1 MANEIEKVRFRGIEG
16 AVIAEV
22 TKDDDSGITFG
33 EVNLLMGTSE
43 ISKAVDSKSDTYYCD
58 NIANETL
65 TAKGATI
72 LKLKGTALGN
82 KVKALIAGNSY
93 ISESD
98 SIVEVASPDIK
109 YFALGYVYKLT
120 NGQRMLVWNYKGT
133 FAIGDETYDT
143 ETDGTDATEQ
153 ELTYTSIDT
162 VHKFTLTAPSGT
174 GNVTKS
180 IRNYIV
186 PESTT
191 VTATKF
197 FQKVT
202 LPNETSS
209 VATQ

>member
-33 EVNLLMGTSE
+33 EVTLLMGTSE

-58 NIANETL
+58 NIAAETL
-65 TAKGATI
+65 TAKGPTT

-109 YFALGYVYKLT
+109 YFALGYAYKLT

-143 ETDGTDATEQ
+143 ETDGTEATEQ
-153 ELTYTSIDT
+153 EITYTSIDT
-162 VHKFTLTAPSGT
+162 VHKFTLIAPSGT

-191 VTATKF
+191 VTAAKF

>member
-1 MANEIEKVRFRGIEG
+1 MANEIERVRFRGIEG

-33 EVNLLMGTSE
+33 EVTSLMGASE

-58 NIANETL
+58 NIAAETL
-65 TAKGATI
+65 TSKGPTT
-72 LKLKGTALGN
+72 LKLKGTVLGN
-82 KVKALIAGNSY
+82 KVKALITGNSY
-93 ISESD
+93 D
-98 SIVEVASPDIK
+98 STNDSVVEVASPDIK

-120 NGQRMLVWNYKGT
+120 NGQRVLVWNYKGT

-143 ETDGTDATEQ
+143 ETDGTEGTEQ

-162 VHKFTLTAPSGT
+162 THKFTLKAPSGT

-186 PESTT
+186 PESSTT
-191 VTATKF
+191 TMATF
-197 FQKVT
+197 FENVA
-202 LPNETSS
+202 LPTEAN
-209 VATQ
+209 A

>member
-33 EVNLLMGTSE
+33 EVTSLMGASE

-58 NIANETL
+58 NIAAETL
-65 TAKGATI
+65 TSKGPTT
-72 LKLKGTALGN
+72 LKLKGTVLGN
-82 KVKALIAGNSY
+82 KVKALITGNSY
-93 ISESD
+93 ISEKD

-109 YFALGYVYKLT
+109 YFALGYLYKLT

-143 ETDGTDATEQ
+143 ETDGTEATEQ
-153 ELTYTSIDT
+153 EITYTSIDT
-162 VHKFTLTAPSGT
+162 VCKFTLPAPEGS

-202 LPNETSS
+202 LPVEASS
-209 VATQ
+209 VATP